1 MTLNRGLG
9 DIHTSPNR
17 ISDDVCTSELVY
29 PVGHAVHGV
38 DRFATSS
45 GPAMSEM
52 LTLCF
57 LIRIQITSSGPDIDR
72 YGWHINHTLS
82 GLLEIS

>member
-1 MTLNRGLG
+1 
-9 DIHTSPNR
+9 
-17 ISDDVCTSELVY
+17 
-29 PVGHAVHGV
+29 
-38 DRFATSS
+38 
-45 GPAMSEM
+45 MSEM